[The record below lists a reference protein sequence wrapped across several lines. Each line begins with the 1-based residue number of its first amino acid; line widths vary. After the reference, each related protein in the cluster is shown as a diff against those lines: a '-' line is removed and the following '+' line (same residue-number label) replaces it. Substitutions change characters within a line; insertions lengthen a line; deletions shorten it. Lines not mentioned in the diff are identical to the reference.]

1 MPYVRPRNSATFLS
15 FSRRSRQHMRLRRCM
30 SLSGAAT
37 NMSRYDAQSSTI
49 SGTLI
54 QTMSRDPGMLH
65 CCRSQSIG
73 GWLNSAF
80 RIPHFEIG
88 PGILCRARQ
97 AFKVRAASCSI
108 GLCEVL
114 FRWKV
119 HEKRGALLESW
130 NFGKNNSCQQADEVP
145 GLAYCD
151 TDETRVFS
159 GSCLSRRSCSSTD
172 RGVVNVVQF

>member
-1 MPYVRPRNSATFLS
+1 
-15 FSRRSRQHMRLRRCM
+15 M

-54 QTMSRDPGMLH
+54 QTMSRDPRMLH
-65 CCRSQSIG
+65 CCRPQSIG
-73 GWLNSAF
+73 GWLNSAV